1 MLDRRIRVLFS
12 AAVLGGTLLTV
23 APAARADGPLFT
35 VEGGQSMRDNLK
47 SRVKQSV
54 TLRLTGSDKDMTG
67 TVVAVGDDAVHLTQI
82 GGMEF
87 YDALVRIADI
97 EAILVRRPAGS

>member
-1 MLDRRIRVLFS
+1 MLDRRFRL
-12 AAVLGGTLLTV
+12 ALTALALGATLLAA
-23 APAARADGPLFT
+23 APSARAEGPLFT
-35 VEGGQSMRDNLK
+35 VEGAQAMRDNLK
-47 SRVKQSV
+47 SRIKQSV
-54 TLRLTGSDKDMTG
+54 TLRLSGSDKDVTG
-67 TVVAVGDDAVHLTQI
+67 IVVAVGDEAVHLTQI

>member
-1 MLDRRIRVLFS
+1 MLDRRFRILVC
-12 AAVLGGTLLTV
+12 AAALGGTLLATV
-23 APAARADGPLFT
+23 QPARADGPLFS
-35 VEGGQSMRDNLK
+35 VEGAQAMRDNLK

-54 TLRLTGSDKDMTG
+54 TLRLAGSDKDMTG
-67 TVVAVGDDAVHLTQI
+67 VVVAVGDEAVHLTQI

-97 EAILVRRPAGS
+97 EAILVRRPAGT